1 MANILYNALIFGL
14 VLALLG
20 GVLYVL
26 KRMQSGGLLGMPQ
39 RRIRVLEMVSV
50 APRQKLV
57 LVRVKD
63 QDILVGVS
71 PQQITALAN
80 FALTAEEVVAE
91 SVPQAQG
98 ADGANSLT
106 PLARRLSE
114 MLKAAEKKDDKK
126 DEA

>member
-1 MANILYNALIFGL
+1 MASSNWLYIAMNFAI

-26 KRMQSGGLLGMPQ
+26 KRMQSGNLLGTSQ
-39 RRIRVLEMVSV
+39 RKIRIIEAISL
-50 APRQKLV
+50 APRQKVV
-57 LVRVKD
+57 LLRVKD

-71 PQQITALAN
+71 PQQIDHLAT

-91 SVPQAQG
+91 STPQAEG
-98 ADGANSLT
+98 HEGANSLT

-114 MLKAAEKKDDKK
+114 MLKAAQNKDK
-126 DEA
+126 A